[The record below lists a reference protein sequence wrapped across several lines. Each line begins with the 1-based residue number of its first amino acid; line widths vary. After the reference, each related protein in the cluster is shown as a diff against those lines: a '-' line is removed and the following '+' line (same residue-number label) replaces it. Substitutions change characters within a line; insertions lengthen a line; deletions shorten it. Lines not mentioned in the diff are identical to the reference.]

1 MDNGNAVYYSR
12 VLTELTLSF
21 HIIYATIGVGVP
33 LMIMI
38 AQWVGI
44 KKNDEHYI
52 LLARRLAR
60 GFVITV
66 AVGVVTGTAIG
77 LQLSLLWPNFMQ
89 LAGNVIALPLFM
101 ETFAFF
107 FEAIFLGI
115 YLYTWDRFE
124 NQKKAFAFTN
134 PGSHWCIHVC
144 RVHYDCEC
152 FYECTT
158 RV

>member
-1 MDNGNAVYYSR
+1 MGNEEAVFFSR
-12 VLTELTLSF
+12 VLTETTLSF

-52 LLARRLAR
+52 LLARRWAR

-77 LQLSLLWPNFMQ
+77 LQLSLLWPNFME
-89 LAGNVIALPLFM
+89 LAGNVIALPL
-101 ETFAFF
+101 
-107 FEAIFLGI
+107 I
-115 YLYTWDRFE
+115 YGNIRILF
-124 NQKKAFAFTN
+124 
-134 PGSHWCIHVC
+134 
-144 RVHYDCEC
+144 
-152 FYECTT
+152 
-158 RV
+158 